1 MKINFDFSEM
11 TWSVGRST
19 CQDSLP
25 SGYADA
31 ILVNILLTAG
41 GPCFPGLSMNL
52 TFAEKRLTQLCVA
65 LKGVGLPAHEISF
78 FSGDED
84 DIDRHVDLFS
94 FRIPSQV
101 SGQYGVKMD
110 GIGIM
115 SVVAFEEDSNPVVI
129 RKVTSVS
136 QAVDILMSF
145 AQNALNI
152 HLMRAAA

>member
-1 MKINFDFSEM
+1 
-11 TWSVGRST
+11 
-19 CQDSLP
+19 
-25 SGYADA
+25 
-31 ILVNILLTAG
+31 
-41 GPCFPGLSMNL
+41 MNL

-65 LKGVGLPAHEISF
+65 LKGVGLLAHEISF
-78 FSGDED
+78 FSGDDD
-84 DIDRHVDLFS
+84 DIERHVDLFS
-94 FRIPSQV
+94 FQIPLQK

-115 SVVAFEEDSNPVVI
+115 TVEAFEEDSDPVVI

-145 AQNALNI
+145 AQNALSI